1 MMMHCAI
8 PGDTILREQTLLY
21 LCALAMVQN
30 GKQMVCEQE
39 RPDREPGRE
48 KKVSR
53 VMFADQM
60 QGGRGEEEGGHP
72 MNLSQ
77 HSES

>member
-1 MMMHCAI
+1 
-8 PGDTILREQTLLY
+8 
-21 LCALAMVQN
+21 
-30 GKQMVCEQE
+30 MVCEQE

-60 QGGRGEEEGGHP
+60 QGGRGEEEGG
-72 MNLSQ
+72 MCVD
-77 HSES
+77 